1 MKQLQIISWIHGSEN
16 QTFILLS
23 ITQSVQNIHYPKL
36 ASYYSVLCQYLTFLL
51 QKSVRSSF
59 FT

>member
-23 ITQSVQNIHYPKL
+23 ITQSVQNIHPKL
-36 ASYYSVLCQYLTFLL
+36 AAYYSVLCQYLTFLL